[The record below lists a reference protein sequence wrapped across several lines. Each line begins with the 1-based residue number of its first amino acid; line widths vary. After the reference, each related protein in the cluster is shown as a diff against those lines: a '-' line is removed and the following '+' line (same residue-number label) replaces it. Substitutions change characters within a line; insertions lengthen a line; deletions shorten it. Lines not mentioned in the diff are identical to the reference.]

1 MSKASPNLYSLSSIL
16 RAFFIFSISFSFC
29 KSPTCSFRF
38 ANYLLP
44 FFPFNSKSKFSINSF
59 LLSTKA
65 FSNYSLE
72 KFSFSNYLLN
82 ANIFPSISRS
92 FSCSNNSALGAE
104 GKGVGFDLNYF
115 KICA

>member
-1 MSKASPNLYSLSSIL
+1 MNNLIK
-16 RAFFIFSISFSFC
+16 FINIY
-29 KSPTCSFRF
+29 KSV
-38 ANYLLP
+38 N
-44 FFPFNSKSKFSINSF
+44 
-59 LLSTKA
+59 
-65 FSNYSLE
+65 
-72 KFSFSNYLLN
+72 SFSNYLLN